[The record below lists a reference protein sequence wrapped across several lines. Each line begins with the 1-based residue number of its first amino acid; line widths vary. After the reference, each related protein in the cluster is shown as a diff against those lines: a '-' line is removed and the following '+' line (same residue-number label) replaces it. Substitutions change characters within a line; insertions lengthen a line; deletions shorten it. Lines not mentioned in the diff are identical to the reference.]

1 MSANNTLTPGMM
13 LREMIGAPIGTPRK
27 YNTPMIGGAMTD
39 NIKHIMTD
47 PTYVF
52 LIVMTVA
59 MVIYK
64 FKDGESWG
72 NLSSGIICMLCA
84 TVPIVAAQCHSKKIA
99 TFTAVVI
106 GLCCLCLLFG
116 GDNVR
121 SELSNHLKNVTSKI
135 KSTTEQ
141 EQESKK

>member
-1 MSANNTLTPGMM
+1 
-13 LREMIGAPIGTPRK
+13 MIGAPIGTPRK
-27 YNTPMIGGAMTD
+27 YNAPMIGGAMVD
-39 NIKHIMTD
+39 NIKGIMNN

-72 NLSSGIICMLCA
+72 NLSSGMLCMLCA
-84 TVPIVAAQCHSKKIA
+84 SIPIVAAQCHSKTIA
-99 TFTAVVI
+99 SVTAVFI
-106 GLCCLCLLFG
+106 GLLCLCLLFG
-116 GDNVR
+116 GENVR

-135 KSTTEQ
+135 KSSTEQ